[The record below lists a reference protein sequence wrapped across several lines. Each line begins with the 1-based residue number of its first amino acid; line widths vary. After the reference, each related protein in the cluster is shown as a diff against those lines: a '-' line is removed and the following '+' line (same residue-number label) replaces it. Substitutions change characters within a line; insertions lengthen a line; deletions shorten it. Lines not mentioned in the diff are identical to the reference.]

1 MSTERLF
8 IGLWPHGRV
17 RDELAGWR
25 DAWRWPAAAAPVPT
39 EKLHMTLHFLGDV
52 PLARIGALGDALA
65 LPFSAFEL
73 TLGRPALWHGG
84 VAVLEL
90 DEAPAGLLALHHAIG
105 AALDTVGVARDQ
117 RPYRPHVT
125 MARRAGAAVAPQS
138 TPSLPWRVEQFSLM
152 ASRGGVYEVVRAYGC
167 KYA

>member
-8 IGLWPHGRV
+8 IGLWPQGPV
-17 RDELAGWR
+17 RDELAAWR
-25 DAWRWPAAAAPVPT
+25 DAWRWPAAASPVAT

-52 PLARIGALGDALA
+52 PRERIAALGDALA

-90 DEAPAGLLALHHAIG
+90 DEAPAGLLALHGAIG
-105 AALDTVGVARDQ
+105 AALDTVGIARDQ

-125 MARRAGAAVAPQS
+125 MARRAGGAVAPEE
-138 TPSLPWRVEQFSLM
+138 THSLPWRVEHFALM
-152 ASRGGVYEVVRAYGC
+152 ASRGGVYEVVREYRC
-167 KYA
+167 QSP